1 MRRLKECGASRPHF
15 SIPVGGPPYHL
26 EAPGGADAL
35 PRNPAPSPLCSLTR
49 ALPLPRPSGQS
60 AIALSRACPGSR
72 LWLNL
77 FCLGGECLKNAISL
91 LNSPLLPSKEKAVI
105 VFLQVPLY
113 YQDQLLHNVHTIAA
127 EHPRR
132 NPSLSE
138 RPGIRNPNG
147 LLLIL

>member
-1 MRRLKECGASRPHF
+1 MQGRVGSPSRPKIQARMRRLKECGASRPHF

-105 VFLQVPLY
+105 DFFASSSFLSGSATPQCS
-113 YQDQLLHNVHTIAA
+113 HHS
-127 EHPRR
+127 RR
-132 NPSLSE
+132 TSAP
-138 RPGIRNPNG
+138 
-147 LLLIL
+147 